1 MFLSSSSKS
10 AYHHTVN
17 ILSRLITY
25 TSIAIMS
32 SSMAFAFPNTS
43 YFHDRSTTLETF
55 AKSSSLN
62 IDQTVNQTDSQ
73 ENNQSHKLVKADSTR
88 PLSGD
93 FNHLKQ
99 YLLDTSLSEY
109 SIDLP
114 LPDGQSIEYILTP
127 TQVMSES
134 VAEQFPDMRQF
145 KGYAVDNTG
154 LSGRFDVSELGFRG
168 LFDTQNGQVTLDPNH
183 VGNTSEY
190 ASYYARSSQDLD
202 PEFNEEA
209 LRSTAQSTSRLQRN
223 AAFIPT
229 LKTYRLAVAA
239 SYQFTEFYGG
249 QSQALAG
256 IVTMV
261 NRLNEVYEKD
271 LGITFTLV
279 SGTNTIINNANAGPF
294 DNSSNDI
301 DDNQAFLNAIIG
313 SENYDIGHV
322 VNTGG
327 GGLAQLGAV
336 CDNEYKAQ
344 GVTGTPSPTGDA
356 FYIDFVAH
364 EIGHQFGANH
374 TFNGV
379 TGSCSGN
386 RNEDSAVEPGSG
398 STIMAY
404 AGICGILNLQNNST
418 PHFHAYSINEIN
430 NYLATTIGS
439 SCGTVTSQANT
450 APAIDAGDDI
460 TIPANTPFMLVG
472 EADDYQCDSL
482 SYIWEEMDTGTESNS
497 VATMVDDGS
506 RTLFR
511 SWEAVS
517 TPTRYLPRLSD
528 LIDGSLSLGEA
539 YPTTS
544 RTLNFRLTVRQED
557 TSGNSLPGSNYDD
570 KVVTV
575 DSNSG
580 PFSITSPNSAVTAT
594 PGETVTLNWNV
605 ANTSSLPVNCSN
617 VDVIIADEGNTTFS
631 GAGEKML
638 AENIQ
643 NTGQT
648 TILVPNLNTANR
660 YIMLRCSNKSFF
672 ALSPSTFTFN
682 GSATEVTASQSCTPR
697 SLPESLQLN
706 SSNSGNSNSTS
717 TSTSNSSSSSSSL
730 VGSTSFLFYAPLVL
744 LALGG
749 TLVKRRKFKRITLI
763 GVLLGMI
770 TTGCTTV
777 DAQPEQS
784 SWLKGELERV
794 KNTEDYRLI
803 TQGGRGEPLPGLDA
817 KEFAQAKQLCGV
829 INVSLSDVIRSDDEM
844 NERVNMINDIARYNK
859 TVWPLCQK
867 HNQP

>member
-93 FNHLKQ
+93 FNDLKQ

-109 SIDLP
+109 RIDLP
-114 LPDGQSIEYILTP
+114 LPDGQSIEYILAP
-127 TQVMSES
+127 THVMSES

-168 LFDTQNGQVTLDPNH
+168 LFDTQNGQVTLDPTH
-183 VGNTSEY
+183 VGETNNY
-190 ASYYARSSQDLD
+190 ASYYARSSNGLD
-202 PEFNEEA
+202 SNFNETVLQGDTESA
-209 LRSTAQSTSRLQRN
+209 AVQQRTASYT
-223 AAFIPT
+223 PT
-229 LKTYRLAVAA
+229 LKTYRLAVSA

-279 SGTNTIINNANAGPF
+279 SGTNTIVNSANAGPF

-301 DDNQAFLNAIIG
+301 SYNKAFLDSIVGN
-313 SENYDIGHV
+313 ENYDIGHI

-327 GGLAQLGAV
+327 GGLATLGSV
-336 CDNEYKAQ
+336 CDNEKKAQ
-344 GVTGTPSPTGDA
+344 GVTGIPSPTGDA
-356 FYIDFVAH
+356 FYINFVAH
-364 EIGHQFGANH
+364 EVGHQFGANH
-374 TFNGV
+374 TFNGT
-379 TGSCSGN
+379 TGNCSGN

-450 APAIDAGDDI
+450 APAVDAGDDI
-460 TIPANTPFMLVG
+460 TIPANTPFMLIG
-472 EADDYQCDSL
+472 SATDTENDNL
-482 SYIWEEMDTGTESNS
+482 TYIWEEMDTGNASTS
-497 VATMVDDGS
+497 VTTMADDGT

-511 SWEAVS
+511 SWETVTSA
-517 TPTRYLPRLSD
+517 TRYLPRLED
-528 LIDGSLSLGEA
+528 LVDGELSLGET
-539 YPTTS
+539 YPASS
-544 RTLNFRLTVRQED
+544 RNLNFRLTVRQTD
-557 TSGNSLPGSNYDD
+557 SNGNSLAGSNYDD

-580 PFSITSPNSAVTAT
+580 PFYITSPNSNVTADT
-594 PGETVTLNWNV
+594 GETVTLNWNV
-605 ANTSSLPVNCSN
+605 ANTSSSPVNCSN
-617 VDVIIADEGNTTFS
+617 VDVLIADEGNTAFS
-631 GAGEKML
+631 GAGEKIL

-648 TILVPNLNTANR
+648 TILVPNLNIANR

-672 ALSPSTFTFN
+672 ALSPCHFTFN
-682 GSATEVTASQSCTPR
+682 GSETSPSQSCTPR
-697 SLPESLQLN
+697 SVPSVIN
-706 SSNSGNSNSTS
+706 SSNSNNTTS
-717 TSTSNSSSSSSSL
+717 ISNSSSGSSFLS
-730 VGSTSFLFYAPLVL
+730 GSTSFLFYIPLIL
-744 LALGG
+744 LTLSSS
-749 TLVKRRKFKRITLI
+749 LVKGRKFTKLTLTGALI
-763 GVLLGMI
+763 GMI

-777 DAQPEQS
+777 DAQPEKS

-817 KEFAQAKQLCGV
+817 KEFAQAKQLCGM

-844 NERVNMINDIARYNK
+844 NERVNMINDIARFNK